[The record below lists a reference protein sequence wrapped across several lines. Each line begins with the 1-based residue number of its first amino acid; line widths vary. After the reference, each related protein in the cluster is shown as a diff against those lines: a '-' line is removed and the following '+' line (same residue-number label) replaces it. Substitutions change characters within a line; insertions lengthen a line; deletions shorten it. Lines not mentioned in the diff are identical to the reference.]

1 MATVFGLIGA
11 LLGIGIFMFGFWF
24 GKETSQPKKADP
36 MEPTEEE
43 MKEIREERERLIADQ
58 KAFRELMNYNA
69 DMAYGITGNPLKET
83 K

>member
-1 MATVFGLIGA
+1 METVYGLIGA
-11 LLGIGIFMFGFWF
+11 LVGIGIFMFGFWY
-24 GKETSQPKKADP
+24 GKEISQPKKIDP

-69 DMAYGITGNPLKET
+69 DVAYKVVPEK
-83 K
+83 